1 VKQDS
6 LRTATKVFVFGADPL
21 SQAGMATYLR
31 DQPEIEL
38 VPRSGVDQADVALV
52 IAEAADETTLR
63 VVRAMQRDGCPRV
76 VLVVGAIDAAHAAA
90 TVQAGAIG
98 ILRRSA
104 ATREQL
110 LSAIKA
116 AAVGEGVLPPDLLGR
131 VLRQV
136 HEQVRTGSSA
146 GRSGPSDRE
155 RQVLRLLSEGCDT
168 REIARRLS
176 YSERTVKNVIQ
187 DMTRRFGVR
196 NRSHAVAF
204 ALREGLI

>member
-1 VKQDS
+1 VEQNS
-6 LRTATKVFVFGADPL
+6 PRGTIKVFVFGADPL

-31 DQPEIEL
+31 DQPAIEL
-38 VPRSGVDQADVALV
+38 VSRSGVDQADVALV
-52 IAEAADETTLR
+52 IADAVDETTLR
-63 VVRAMQRDGCPRV
+63 VVRAMQRDGCPSV
-76 VLVVGAIDAAHAAA
+76 VLVVGTVNAARAAA
-90 TVQAGAIG
+90 AVQAGAIG
-98 ILRRSA
+98 ILRRAA
-104 ATREQL
+104 ATREEL
-110 LSAIKA
+110 LAAIKA
-116 AAVGEGVLPPDLLGR
+116 AAAGEGVLPPDLLGLL
-131 VLRQV
+131 LRQV
-136 HEQVRTGSSA
+136 HQRDLTRSAA

>member
-1 VKQDS
+1 VEQNL
-6 LRTATKVFVFGADPL
+6 LRGTIKVFVFGADPL

-31 DQPEIEL
+31 GQPAIEL

-52 IAEAADETTLR
+52 IADAVDEASLR
-63 VVRAMQRDGCPRV
+63 VIRAMQRDGCPRV
-76 VLVVGAIDAAHAAA
+76 VLVVGAIDAARAGAA
-90 TVQAGAIG
+90 VQAGAIG

-104 ATREQL
+104 ATREEL

-116 AAVGEGVLPPDLLGR
+116 AAAGEGVLPPDLLGR
-131 VLRQV
+131 LLRQV
-136 HEQVRTGSSA
+136 HQQVQTRSA
-146 GRSGPSDRE
+146 AARPGPSDRE
-155 RQVLRLLSEGCDT
+155 LRVLRLLSEGCDT

>member
-1 VKQDS
+1 VRS
-6 LRTATKVFVFGADPL
+6 TIRVFVFGADPL

-31 DQPEIEL
+31 GQPEIEL
-38 VPRSGVDQADVALV
+38 VPRTGVDQADVALV
-52 IAEAADETTLR
+52 IAEAADEATLR
-63 VVRAMQRDGCPRV
+63 VVRAVQRDGCPRV
-76 VLVVGAIDAAHAAA
+76 VLVVGAINAARARAA
-90 TVQAGAIG
+90 VQAGAIG

-104 ATREQL
+104 ATREEL

-116 AAVGEGVLPPDLLGR
+116 AAVGEGVLPPDLLGTL
-131 VLRQV
+131 LRQV
-136 HEQVRTGSSA
+136 HEQELTRSAA

-155 RQVLRLLSEGCDT
+155 LRVLRLLSEGCDT

-187 DMTRRFGVR
+187 DMIRRFGVR